1 MKSILRSRRTRE
13 TSLSYLLG
21 ASLVVVAGLVTLRQ
35 TFGQTNRYIVTELSS
50 DDAGQVPCKIN
61 SLGDI
66 VGRKDSPLEG
76 GPRAT
81 IWNRSRSNSKHLGA
95 LWDGDYSSASGIND
109 AGEVVGVSNTGKG
122 ILPFVWTATAG
133 LRNIPLLPG
142 DSCGRAN
149 AINRH
154 GHVAGYSSGPNGAR
168 AFLWTRKAGVL
179 DLAVLPGSNSSTA
192 RDVNDSDE
200 VAGVCAS
207 SAGKRAVLWTKTGTV
222 SDLGVLPGDSESEA
236 AAINNAGEVV
246 GYSKGPAG
254 MHAFLWTKATG
265 MQDLGVL
272 PGGNLSDA
280 LAINNSQ
287 EIVGTSSSAL
297 GDRAFIWTK
306 QMGLVDLNNASSAHL
321 GIVFIEAHS
330 INSKGEILI
339 MGKVNHGMASPDDDK
354 QCAPAPPS
362 SFVLTPVTSR

>member
-109 AGEVVGVSNTGKG
+109 AGEVVGVSNTGRG
-122 ILPFVWTATAG
+122 ILPFVWTETGG
-133 LRNIPLLPG
+133 LRGIPLLPG
-142 DSCGRAN
+142 DRCGRAN
-149 AINRH
+149 GINKH
-154 GHVAGYSSGPNGAR
+154 GHVVGYSSGANGAK
-168 AFLWTRKAGVL
+168 AFLWTRKTGVR
-179 DLAVLPGSNSSTA
+179 DLAVLPGTNSSTA
-192 RDVNDSDE
+192 CDVNNSDE
-200 VAGVCAS
+200 AAGVCAS
-207 SAGKRAVLWTKTGTV
+207 AARKRAVLWTRTGNV
-222 SDLGVLPGDSESEA
+222 SDLGVLPGDWESEA
-236 AAINNAGEVV
+236 AAINNAGDVV

-265 MQDLGVL
+265 IQDLGVL
-272 PGGNLSDA
+272 PGGNSSRA
-280 LAINNSQ
+280 LAINDLG
-287 EIVGTSSSAL
+287 EIVGSSTSSS
-297 GDRAFIWTK
+297 GDSAFIWTK
-306 QMGLVDLNNASSAHL
+306 QIGLVDLNSASSAHF

-330 INSKGEILI
+330 INSKGEILVL
-339 MGKVNHGMASPDDDK
+339 GKVIHEMASPDDQ

-362 SFVLTPVTSR
+362 SFVLTPATSR